1 LCGEFVKHPE
11 KAKNGQVAPAPRH
24 FGHTRSGI
32 CGIGPDFRPLDG
44 YPAAQNGYKELTSK
58 RGFRRIEMSKLKLVA
73 AVAALS
79 AAILA
84 PSLAEARVHHRYHR
98 YANPLPYPISYL
110 HNYGPGVTAGTF
122 AYYDG
127 PSTNHCYR
135 SAAAYIGQDGRR
147 HPCY

>member
-1 LCGEFVKHPE
+1 MGV
-11 KAKNGQVAPAPRH
+11 
-24 FGHTRSGI
+24 
-32 CGIGPDFRPLDG
+32 
-44 YPAAQNGYKELTSK
+44 YPAQNGYKEMTSK
-58 RGFRRIEMSKLKLVA
+58 CGFRRIEMSKLKLVA

-98 YANPLPYPISYL
+98 YYANPLPYPISYL

-127 PSTNHCYR
+127 PSTNHCYQ
-135 SAAAYIGQDGRR
+135 SAAAYVGQDGRR

>member
-1 LCGEFVKHPE
+1 MGAHP
-11 KAKNGQVAPAPRH
+11 
-24 FGHTRSGI
+24 
-32 CGIGPDFRPLDG
+32 
-44 YPAAQNGYKELTSK
+44 AQNGYKELTSK

-98 YANPLPYPISYL
+98 YYANPLPYPISYL

-127 PSTNHCYR
+127 PSTNHCYQ
-135 SAAAYIGQDGRR
+135 SAAAYVGQDGRR
-147 HPCY
+147 HPCF

>member
-1 LCGEFVKHPE
+1 
-11 KAKNGQVAPAPRH
+11 
-24 FGHTRSGI
+24 
-32 CGIGPDFRPLDG
+32 
-44 YPAAQNGYKELTSK
+44 
-58 RGFRRIEMSKLKLVA
+58 MSKLKLVA

-84 PSLAEARVHHRYHR
+84 PGLAEARGHHRS

-110 HNYGPGVTAGTF
+110 HNYGPGITPGTF

-127 PSTNHCYR
+127 PSTNHCYQ
-135 SAAAYIGQDGRR
+135 SAATYVGQDRRR